1 MTPGRPAVPVL
12 LAATLCASLAARA
25 SGAQDQPKQDRAPA
39 ARFDVVKA
47 SVPIKIDGVLDEAAW
62 AEAPAIPLPFEWTP
76 GDNIPAPVKTECLV
90 TYDLRNL
97 YVAFRCFDPEPKKI
111 RAHLMDRD
119 DTDTLILDDHVSFM
133 VDSFNDE
140 RRAFQFRINPMSVQ
154 ADANFSESEGYE
166 DFSWD
171 AIWDAKAKITD
182 WGWAVEVAIPLSQ
195 LRFHGSDG
203 PKTWGF
209 EAERSW
215 PRDARHRILSHVRSR
230 NVNCILCQ
238 FNKLTG
244 FEGITSAGRNIEV
257 DPTVTAS
264 RTDAMD
270 MSAFPDGSLET
281 GPGPDR
287 ERPDGQVGQSP
298 RTSS

>member
-1 MTPGRPAVPVL
+1 M
-12 LAATLCASLAARA
+12 
-25 SGAQDQPKQDRAPA
+25 
-39 ARFDVVKA
+39 
-47 SVPIKIDGVLDEAAW
+47 
-62 AEAPAIPLPFEWTP
+62 
-76 GDNIPAPVKTECLV
+76 

-140 RRAFQFRINPMSVQ
+140 RRAFQFRVNPMSVQ

-195 LRFHGSDG
+195 LRFHGSEG

-215 PRDARHRILSHVRSR
+215 PRDARHRITSHVRSR

-244 FEGITSAGRNIEV
+244 FEGITSAGRTSRSIRPSRPAG
-257 DPTVTAS
+257 PTPWTWPDLPRRLARQRRSPTENGVTAKWGV
-264 RTDAMD
+264 T
-270 MSAFPDGSLET
+270 P
-281 GPGPDR
+281 
-287 ERPDGQVGQSP
+287 
-298 RTSS
+298 TSS

>member
-1 MTPGRPAVPVL
+1 MKPPRPPAGSLPVRLHPLAVLRRCRVRLAGPGQAGP
-12 LAATLCASLAARA
+12 
-25 SGAQDQPKQDRAPA
+25 GAEA
-39 ARFDVVKA
+39 ARFDILKA

-62 AEAPAIPLPFEWTP
+62 AEAPAIPLPFEWAP

-140 RRAFQFRINPMSVQ
+140 RRAFQFRVNPMSVQ

-182 WGWAVEVAIPLSQ
+182 WGWAVEVAIP
-195 LRFHGSDG
+195 
-203 PKTWGF
+203 F
-209 EAERSW
+209 EPA
-215 PRDARHRILSHVRSR
+215 PL
-230 NVNCILCQ
+230 
-238 FNKLTG
+238 
-244 FEGITSAGRNIEV
+244 
-257 DPTVTAS
+257 P
-264 RTDAMD
+264 
-270 MSAFPDGSLET
+270 
-281 GPGPDR
+281 
-287 ERPDGQVGQSP
+287 
-298 RTSS
+298 